1 MSPIPELRPTE
12 QRTRAFARVI
22 GPFLFLTTAAA
33 LYRMPQMDRILA
45 DFFANS
51 SLAWVTGAMLLLVG
65 IIVIALHQHWRS
77 PAAILISLLGWLVAL
92 RGAVLMLVPEFL
104 LGVGE
109 AAMRQT
115 FAVQISFAVFALIG
129 LYLTY
134 VGWIARPRRSREA
147 DKG

>member
-1 MSPIPELRPTE
+1 MSPITELRPTE

-22 GPFLFLTTAAA
+22 GPFLLLTTAAA
-33 LYRMPQMDRILA
+33 LYRMPQMDRIFT

-65 IIVIALHQHWRS
+65 MIVIALHQHWRS

-92 RGAVLMLVPEFL
+92 RGAVLMLVPDFL

-115 FAVQISFAVFALIG
+115 LAVQISFAVFALIG

-134 VGWIARPRRSREA
+134 VGWIAGPRRSRDA
-147 DKG
+147 DRG